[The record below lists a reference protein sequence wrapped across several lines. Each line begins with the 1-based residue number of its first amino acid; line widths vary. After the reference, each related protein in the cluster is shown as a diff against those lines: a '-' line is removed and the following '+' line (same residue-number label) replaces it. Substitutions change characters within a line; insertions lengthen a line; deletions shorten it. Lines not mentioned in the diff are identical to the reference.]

1 MAGHSYRDLDVWQK
15 AMDLVVVC
23 YKLAQQFPQNEKYGL
38 INQIQK
44 AAVSIP
50 ANIAEGQ
57 ARQYAKE
64 FIQHLSIAQ
73 GSLAEVETYVQLSER
88 LGYVNHDKVHGILN
102 KTDQVAR
109 MIAGLQKSLKKPN
122 TNNQQQATKNS
133 LGSENK

>member
-23 YKLAQQFPQNEKYGL
+23 YRLAQRFPENEKYGL
-38 INQIQK
+38 INQIQR
-44 AAVSIP
+44 ASVSIP

-57 ARQYAKE
+57 ARQYVKE

-73 GSLAEVETYVQLSER
+73 GSLAEVETYVQLGER
-88 LGYVNHDKVHGILN
+88 LGYVNYDKVHEILK

-109 MIAGLQKSLKKPN
+109 MIAGLQKSLKKN
-122 TNNQQQATKNS
+122 
-133 LGSENK
+133 

>member
-15 AMDLVVVC
+15 AMDLVVNC
-23 YKLAQQFPQNEKYGL
+23 YKLVQRFPESEKYGL
-38 INQIQK
+38 INQIQR

-57 ARQYAKE
+57 ARQYVKE

-73 GSLAEVETYVQLSER
+73 GSLAEVETYLQLAER
-88 LGYVNHDKVHGILN
+88 LGYVNHDNVYGILN

-109 MIAGLQKSLKKPN
+109 MIAGLQKSLKKTK
-122 TNNQQQATKNS
+122 TNNQQQATKN
-133 LGSENK
+133 